1 MIFRENIARTY
12 SEVLCCDGVQ
22 FSSDLT
28 GKAIVLAHSL
38 LALHLGTNLL
48 AAQVT
53 QLVPVV
59 RLKAHYMYVWKGFIV
74 STVSVILNS
83 NSCVMDLDLILMGTE
98 LSGRFRRTNAPPFK
112 TH

>member
-1 MIFRENIARTY
+1 MATITDTSTQSTNLQ
-12 SEVLCCDGVQ
+12 VLCCERVQ

-28 GKAIVLAHSL
+28 RQTIILSHCL

-59 RLKAHYMYVWKGFIV
+59 RLK
-74 STVSVILNS
+74 
-83 NSCVMDLDLILMGTE
+83 
-98 LSGRFRRTNAPPFK
+98 TN
-112 TH
+112 